1 MNLAIRD
8 IRHNLGRFALTT
20 FGLGM
25 LLMVVMGMG
34 GIYRGLMEDAVFLLD
49 RLDADLWIVQHDT
62 RGPFAEVS
70 RIPTTLEDRLLAV
83 PGVAK
88 ARRFL
93 SHTIQ
98 REYKGKPLRIVVQG
112 LAWPEDRGEWLPL
125 MAGRPLVAGHFEM
138 IADFSLGL
146 SLGTRMRLGKDE
158 YTVVG
163 ITKGMMA
170 QSGDGMAFFT
180 IYDAQAIQ
188 FDFSGTALRLERA
201 ARERRARKTDLTRQ
215 QPGLLERAE
224 GPTSQLAVLSPPTV
238 SAVMVWLDPSA
249 NRDEV
254 QRLINGW
261 GDVTA
266 YTDQD
271 QRDFLVKG
279 LVDKSRRQIGLFR
292 GLLVAI
298 SAVVM
303 SLILY
308 TLTLDKIH
316 DIAMLKL
323 MGARTRVILRMILEQ
338 AVLMGALGYA
348 IAYAAGIQVFP
359 KFPRKVVI
367 LNEDLIT
374 LAGIVL
380 LISLLASG
388 LGIWKAIKIRPNE
401 VLS

>member
-1 MNLAIRD
+1 
-8 IRHNLGRFALTT
+8 
-20 FGLGM
+20 
-25 LLMVVMGMG
+25 
-34 GIYRGLMEDAVFLLD
+34 
-49 RLDADLWIVQHDT
+49 
-62 RGPFAEVS
+62 
-70 RIPTTLEDRLLAV
+70 
-83 PGVAK
+83 
-88 ARRFL
+88 
-93 SHTIQ
+93 
-98 REYKGKPLRIVVQG
+98 
-112 LAWPEDRGEWLPL
+112 
-125 MAGRPLVAGHFEM
+125 M
-138 IADFSLGL
+138 IADSSLGL
-146 SLGTRMRLGKDE
+146 PLGTRMRLGKDD

-180 IYDAQAIQ
+180 VHDAQAIQ
-188 FDFSGTALRLERA
+188 FDTAGTALRLERA
-201 ARERRARKTDLTRQ
+201 AREKRAAQSDMTRK
-215 QPGLLERAE
+215 QPSLLERADSPASE
-224 GPTSQLAVLSPPTV
+224 LAVISPPTV
-238 SAVMVWLDPSA
+238 SAVMVWLEPGAD
-249 NRDEV
+249 RDVV

-266 YTDQD
+266 HTDQD
-271 QRDFLVKG
+271 QRDFLIKG

-308 TLTLDKIH
+308 TLTLDKMH

-338 AVLMGALGYA
+338 AILMGALGYA
-348 IAYAAGIQVFP
+348 IAYAAGTEVFP

-367 LNEDLIT
+367 LHEDLFA

-380 LISLLASG
+380 LISILASG
-388 LGIWKAIKIRPNE
+388 LGIWKAVKIRPNE

>member
-1 MNLAIRD
+1 MNLSIRD

-20 FGLGM
+20 FGIGM

-34 GIYRGLMEDAVFLLD
+34 GIYRGLVEDAVFLLD
-49 RLDADLWIVQHDT
+49 RLDADLWVVQRDT

-70 RIPTTLEDRLLAV
+70 RVPSTLENRLLAV
-83 PGVAK
+83 PGVSQS
-88 ARRFL
+88 RRFL

-98 REYKGKPLRIVVQG
+98 REYEGKPLRIVVQG
-112 LAWPEDRGEWLPL
+112 LAWPEDKGVWLPL
-125 MAGRPLVAGHFEM
+125 VAGRPLTAGHFEM
-138 IADFSLGL
+138 IADSSLGL
-146 SLGTRMRLGKDE
+146 TLGTRMRLGKDD

-163 ITKGMMA
+163 IAKGMMA

-180 IYDAQAIQ
+180 VRDAQAIQ
-188 FDFSGTALRLERA
+188 FDTAGTALRLERA
-201 ARERRARKTDLTRQ
+201 AREKRAAGTDITRN
-215 QPGLLERAE
+215 QPALLERAE
-224 GPTSQLAVLSPPTV
+224 GPAAELAVLSPPTV
-238 SAVMVWLDPSA
+238 SAVMVWLAPGVD
-249 NRDEV
+249 RDAV
-254 QRLINGW
+254 QRLVNGW

-266 YTDQD
+266 HTDQD
-271 QRDFLVKG
+271 QRDFLIKG

-308 TLTLDKIH
+308 TLTLDKMH

-338 AVLMGALGYA
+338 AVLMGLLGYA
-348 IAYAAGIQVFP
+348 IAYAAGTQVFP

-367 LNEDLIT
+367 LPEDLIS

-380 LISLLASG
+380 LISILASG
-388 LGIWKAIKIRPNE
+388 LGIWKAVKIKPNE
-401 VLS
+401 VLA

>member
-8 IRHNLGRFALTT
+8 IRHNFGRFALTT

-49 RLDADLWIVQHDT
+49 RLNADLWVVQHDT
-62 RGPFAEVS
+62 RGPFAELSHVPS
-70 RIPTTLEDRLLAV
+70 TLQERLLTV
-83 PGVAK
+83 PGVAR

-98 REYKGKPLRIVVQG
+98 REYEGKPLRIVVQG
-112 LAWPEDRGEWLPL
+112 LAWPEDRGDWLPL
-125 MAGRPLVAGHFEM
+125 IGGRSLVAGHFEM
-138 IADFSLGL
+138 IADASLGL
-146 SLGTRMRLGKDE
+146 SLGSRLRLNKDD

-170 QSGDGMAFFT
+170 QSGDGMAFFS
-180 IYDAQAIQ
+180 IRDAQAIQ
-188 FDFSGTALRLERA
+188 FDIFGTALRLERA
-201 ARERRARKTDLTRQ
+201 ARKHRASKTELTRQ
-215 QPGLLERAE
+215 QPKLLERAE
-224 GPTSQLAVLSPPTV
+224 GPTSQLAIFNPPKV
-238 SAVMVWLDPSA
+238 SAIMIWLKPGA
-249 NRDEV
+249 ELVEV

-266 YTDQD
+266 YTDQN
-271 QRDFLVKG
+271 QRDFLIKG

-303 SLILY
+303 SLIIY

-323 MGARTRVILRMILEQ
+323 MGARTRVILLMILEQ

-348 IAYAAGIQVFP
+348 IAYAAGTQVFP

-367 LNEDLIT
+367 LPEDLLI
-374 LAGIVL
+374 LAGIVI

-388 LGIWKAIKIRPNE
+388 LGIWKAIKISPNE

>member
-20 FGLGM
+20 FGIGM

-34 GIYRGLMEDAVFLLD
+34 GIYRELVEDAVFLLD
-49 RLDADLWIVQHDT
+49 RIDADLWVVQRDT

-70 RIPTTLEDRLLAV
+70 RVPSTLEDRLLAV

-98 REYKGKPLRIVVQG
+98 REYEGKPLRIVVQG
-112 LAWPEDRGEWLPL
+112 LAWPEDKGAWLPL
-125 MAGRPLVAGHFEM
+125 VAGRPLAAGHFEM
-138 IADFSLGL
+138 IADSSLGL
-146 SLGTRMRLGKDE
+146 ALGTRMRLGKDD

-180 IYDAQAIQ
+180 VRDAQAIQ
-188 FDFSGTALRLERA
+188 FDTAGTALRLERA
-201 ARERRARKTDLTRQ
+201 AREKRAAQSDMTRK
-215 QPGLLERAE
+215 QPSLLERADRPASE
-224 GPTSQLAVLSPPTV
+224 LAVISPPTV
-238 SAVMVWLDPSA
+238 SAVMVWLEPGAD
-249 NRDEV
+249 RDAV
-254 QRLINGW
+254 QSLVNGW

-266 YTDQD
+266 HTDQD
-271 QRDFLVKG
+271 QRDFLIKG

-308 TLTLDKIH
+308 TLTLDKMH

-338 AVLMGALGYA
+338 AILMGALGYA
-348 IAYAAGIQVFP
+348 IAYAAGTEVFP

-367 LNEDLIT
+367 LNEDLFV

-380 LISLLASG
+380 LISVLASG
-388 LGIWKAIKIRPNE
+388 LGIWKAIKIKPNE
-401 VLS
+401 VLA

>member
-20 FGLGM
+20 FGIGM

-34 GIYRGLMEDAVFLLD
+34 GIYRGLVEDAVFLLD
-49 RLDADLWIVQHDT
+49 RLDADLWVVQRDT

-70 RIPTTLEDRLLAV
+70 RVPSTLEDRLLAV

-98 REYKGKPLRIVVQG
+98 REYEGKPLRIVVQG
-112 LAWPEDRGEWLPL
+112 LAWPEDKGEWLPL
-125 MAGRPLVAGHFEM
+125 VAGRPLAAGHFEM
-138 IADFSLGL
+138 IADASLGL
-146 SLGTRMRLGKDE
+146 PLGTSMRLGKDD

-180 IYDAQAIQ
+180 VRDAQAIQ
-188 FDFSGTALRLERA
+188 FDTAGTALRLERA
-201 ARERRARKTDLTRQ
+201 AREKRASQSDMTRK
-215 QPGLLERAE
+215 QPSLLERADSPASE
-224 GPTSQLAVLSPPTV
+224 LAVISPPTV
-238 SAVMVWLDPSA
+238 SAVMVWREPGAD
-249 NRDEV
+249 RDAV
-254 QRLINGW
+254 QRLVNGW

-266 YTDQD
+266 HTDHD
-271 QRDFLVKG
+271 QRDFLIKG

-308 TLTLDKIH
+308 TLTLDKMH

-338 AVLMGALGYA
+338 AILMGALGYA
-348 IAYAAGIQVFP
+348 IAYAAGTEVFP

-367 LNEDLIT
+367 LHEDLFA

-380 LISLLASG
+380 LISILASG
-388 LGIWKAIKIRPNE
+388 LGIWKAIKIKPNE

>member
-20 FGLGM
+20 FGIGM

-34 GIYRGLMEDAVFLLD
+34 GIYRGLVEDAVFLLD
-49 RLDADLWIVQHDT
+49 RLDADLWVVQRDT
-62 RGPFAEVS
+62 RGPFAEIS
-70 RIPTTLEDRLLAV
+70 RVPSTLEDRLLAV
-83 PGVAK
+83 PGVARS
-88 ARRFL
+88 RRFL

-98 REYKGKPLRIVVQG
+98 RNYEGKPLRIVVQG
-112 LAWPEDRGEWLPL
+112 LAWPEDKGAWLPL
-125 MAGRPLVAGHFEM
+125 VAGRPLAAGHFEM
-138 IADFSLGL
+138 IADSSLGL
-146 SLGTRMRLGKDE
+146 PLGTRMRLGKDD

-170 QSGDGMAFFT
+170 QSGDGMAFFSVR
-180 IYDAQAIQ
+180 DAQAIQ
-188 FDFSGTALRLERA
+188 FDTAGTALRLERA
-201 ARERRARKTDLTRQ
+201 AREKRISQNDMTRK
-215 QPGLLERAE
+215 QPSLLERAE
-224 GPTSQLAVLSPPTV
+224 SPTSELAVISPPTV
-238 SAVMVWLDPSA
+238 SAVMVWLKPGAD
-249 NRDEV
+249 RDAV
-254 QRLINGW
+254 QSLVNGW

-266 YTDQD
+266 HTDQD
-271 QRDFLVKG
+271 QRDFVIKG

-292 GLLVAI
+292 ALLVAI

-308 TLTLDKIH
+308 TLTLDKMH

-338 AVLMGALGYA
+338 AILMGALGYA
-348 IAYAAGIQVFP
+348 IAYAAGTEVFP

-367 LNEDLIT
+367 LHEDLFA

-380 LISLLASG
+380 LISILASG
-388 LGIWKAIKIRPNE
+388 LGIWKAIKIKPNE